1 LILII
6 KLDNNFQNYRKC
18 GPATPGSFIYE
29 KLKKYRT
36 GIERYYGLV
45 KDNRYRMESSNK
57 YKEIDNITIHVIE
70 NNIVLTQDII
80 YDFLTTGNKSPI
92 ETLIIK

>member
-1 LILII
+1 
-6 KLDNNFQNYRKC
+6 
-18 GPATPGSFIYE
+18 
-29 KLKKYRT
+29 
-36 GIERYYGLV
+36 
-45 KDNRYRMESSNK
+45 MESSNK

-92 ETLIIK
+92 ETLIIKQAQFIKQAYALGSSDDDIDNNYVCIST